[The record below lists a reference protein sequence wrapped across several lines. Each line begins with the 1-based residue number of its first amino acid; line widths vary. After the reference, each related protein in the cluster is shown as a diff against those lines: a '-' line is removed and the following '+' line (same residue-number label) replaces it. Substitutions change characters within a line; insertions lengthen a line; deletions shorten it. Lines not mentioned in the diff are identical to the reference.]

1 MSNYIHVLKR
11 LESERRAPSE
21 TRTQGATTTVAGA
34 APALVTAPAATPVPT
49 DESVAEPASA
59 AVAPATHPAVALR
72 AMPST
77 QSRPS
82 ERGAAGT
89 PALDG
94 ERTTEPAADAADAPA
109 ARRDI
114 DWTPPHRPLDP
125 RRALSDAALKG
136 IAGLLDNIR
145 VLSAGH
151 TTRTVVFAGASKSEP
166 VGLVTAGLAAHA
178 ERQGM
183 AVFTAELTKS
193 DGRSFLVPRPSP
205 GAAARFG
212 AADALEIDLDGGAAP
227 SDLNAWVERV
237 APDAQLVIVAGPP
250 LANSID
256 TALLACASDGLVI
269 VAESEV
275 TDRNALQ
282 LAAERAR
289 IAGCRTLG
297 VVMHGTQER
306 MPAWMRRLMGNPT
319 TNDAPRED

>member
-11 LESERRAPSE
+11 LESERRAPPG
-21 TRTQGATTTVAGA
+21 TRTPVAAVPAA
-34 APALVTAPAATPVPT
+34 APAIVASPAAAPVPA
-49 DESVAEPASA
+49 ESDAADAASA
-59 AVAPATHPAVALR
+59 PVAPATHPAVALR

-77 QSRPS
+77 QGRTS
-82 ERGAAGT
+82 ERSAAGA
-89 PALDG
+89 PVLDR
-94 ERTTEPAADAADAPA
+94 ERTPEPAADAGHAPA
-109 ARRDI
+109 ERRDV
-114 DWTPPHRPLDP
+114 DGTPPRRPLDP
-125 RRALSDAALKG
+125 RRTLSDEALKG
-136 IAGLLDNIR
+136 IAALLDNIR
-145 VLSAGH
+145 VLAVGR

-166 VGLVTAGLAAHA
+166 VALVTAGLAAHA

-183 AVFTAELTKS
+183 TVFTAELTKS
-193 DGRSFLVPRPSP
+193 DGRSFLAPRPS
-205 GAAARFG
+205 AAAGTRTG
-212 AADALEIDLDGGAAP
+212 ADDALEIDLDGGAAP
-227 SDLNAWVERV
+227 SDLNAWIERV

-306 MPAWMRRLMGNPT
+306 MPAWMRRLMGSPT
-319 TNDAPRED
+319 TNDAPREN